1 MSALTLGAAVR
12 GFVGRLSP
20 FLLVLS
26 ATGFV
31 GARAWLGEF
40 SRWDAAVALGVVVS
54 YPFLEWFIHVF
65 VLHSRY
71 DFDLARK
78 HREHHADPWRLDVVF
93 IPWSTHAQVLPLVI
107 APLFLLEGTP
117 LRLAITGL
125 GTLWLLG
132 IVYEWVHYLA
142 HVPYAAKTRWM
153 RELQRTH
160 RLHHFKNE
168 HHWQGVATHL
178 ADRVL
183 GTYPDPASVETSP
196 SCRSLGETPA
206 A

>member
-1 MSALTLGAAVR
+1 MSALTLGAAMR

-26 ATGFV
+26 AAGFL
-31 GARAWLGEF
+31 GARAWLGEL
-40 SRWDAAVALGVVVS
+40 SRWDAAVVLGVVAA
-54 YPFLEWFIHVF
+54 YPFLEWVIHVF

-93 IPWSTHAQVLPLVI
+93 IPWSTHAQVLPLVV

-117 LRLAITGL
+117 LRLVISGL
-125 GTLWLLG
+125 ATLWLLG

-183 GTYPDPASVETSP
+183 GTYPDPSSVETSP
-196 SCRSLGETPA
+196 SCRSLNETPA